1 MLANTCYEQVIAYTQ
16 NYFHMFIHFVFVSIQ
31 KAATIF
37 FILNLFYLVIL

>member
-16 NYFHMFIHFVFVSIQ
+16 NYFHMLIHFVSIQ